1 MQNDF
6 IIALA
11 WPEGMVAKTDVWYD
25 KFFAK
30 NGKYRVGHSAAVL
43 VERLTGEL
51 HYFDFGRYHTPKGFG
66 RVRNK
71 DTDHDVCIQ
80 ITAEIKSKEI
90 VNIEDILFEIKKNTA
105 FHGEGTLYASI
116 LNDVSFQKA
125 YEYAKKIQNNGLVL
139 YGPFVSSGTNCSRF
153 VASVMRS
160 SSPTF
165 IKNTRLKLPFCI
177 SPSPKRNVGIANATF
192 YKVGDNLVKKIKRNI
207 LESYFK
213 SIERS

>member
-11 WPEGMVAKTDVWYD
+11 WPEGLVASTDVWYD

-30 NGKYRVGHSAAVL
+30 KGKYRVGHSAVVL

-71 DTDHDVCIQ
+71 DTDHDVCIK
-80 ITAEIKSKEI
+80 IPADIESGKIANIKDVLAEIK
-90 VNIEDILFEIKKNTA
+90 NNTA

-116 LNDVSFQKA
+116 LNDVSFNKA
-125 YEYAKKIQNNGLVL
+125 YEYAKKIQNKGLVL
-139 YGPFVSSGTNCSRF
+139 YGPFIYSGTNCSRF

-160 SSPTF
+160 SSPKF
-165 IKNTRLKLPFCI
+165 IKNARLKLPFCI
-177 SPSPKRNVGIANATF
+177 SPSPKRNVGIANANF
-192 YKVGDNLVKKIKRNI
+192 YKVGDNWVKKVKRNI

>member
-11 WPEGMVAKTDVWYD
+11 WPEGLVASTDVWYD

-30 NGKYRVGHSAAVL
+30 KGKYRVGHSAVVL

-71 DTDHDVCIQ
+71 DTDHDVCIK
-80 ITAEIKSKEI
+80 TPAEIESSKI
-90 VNIEDILFEIKKNTA
+90 VNIKDILVEIKINTA

-116 LNDVSFQKA
+116 LNDVSFNKA
-125 YEYAKKIQNNGLVL
+125 YEYAKKIQNKGLVL
-139 YGPFVSSGTNCSRF
+139 YGPFIYSGTNCSRF

-160 SSPTF
+160 SSPKF
-165 IKNTRLKLPFCI
+165 IKNARLKLPFCI
-177 SPSPKRNVGIANATF
+177 SPSPKRNVGIANANF
-192 YKVGDNLVKKIKRNI
+192 YKVGDNWVKKVKRNI

-213 SIERS
+213 SIESS